1 MILNFYFIRHGLSC
15 YNAIKNQNVYEKWD
29 GDKERASDPHLTN
42 IGVYNSI
49 LTGKWLKQKIG
60 DNRFDIVFSS
70 PLIRAMET
78 AQLTSLRKN
87 KVRVVPYLREIDEHS
102 SNKNSKKSIKKM
114 LSNPAYKKLKLKIQK
129 KRLNKHKLLYYKNRK
144 MYKFYDTKKYNKVG
158 DINNFLNY
166 FYKYFYKTLPNKEYI
181 NILIVSHAGV
191 LKDYY
196 KKSFNN
202 NDGFYIRMNTE
213 KQILK
218 KKSLNNPYLSKIY
231 NLNDVCGNDRC
242 ELNLN
247 VCKVN

>member
-1 MILNFYFIRHGLSC
+1 
-15 YNAIKNQNVYEKWD
+15 
-29 GDKERASDPHLTN
+29 
-42 IGVYNSI
+42 
-49 LTGKWLKQKIG
+49 
-60 DNRFDIVFSS
+60 
-70 PLIRAMET
+70 
-78 AQLTSLRKN
+78 
-87 KVRVVPYLREIDEHS
+87 
-102 SNKNSKKSIKKM
+102 
-114 LSNPAYKKLKLKIQK
+114 
-129 KRLNKHKLLYYKNRK
+129 
-144 MYKFYDTKKYNKVG
+144 MYKFYHTKKYNKVG

-218 KKSLNNPYLSKIY
+218 KKSLNNPYLSRID

-247 VCKVN
+247 VCRVN